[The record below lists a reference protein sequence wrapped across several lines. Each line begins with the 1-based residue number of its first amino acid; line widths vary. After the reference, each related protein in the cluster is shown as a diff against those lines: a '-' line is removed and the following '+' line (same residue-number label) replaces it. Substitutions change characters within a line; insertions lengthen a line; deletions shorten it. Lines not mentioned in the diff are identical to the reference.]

1 MPTEWP
7 LVICPDVEV
16 SLMPSLTRSKP
27 EAPEAPAAV
36 VPGRLGP
43 PRWLQA
49 AVMSGQVAALV
60 ISATRPARVSPTAQR
75 VADTTSAVV
84 LAVHPLEAA
93 AVRRYGK
100 RRGIAPSSRR
110 RATFATL
117 AFGAFAALPAT
128 RKIRKATR

>member
-1 MPTEWP
+1 M
-7 LVICPDVEV
+7 
-16 SLMPSLTRSKP
+16 
-27 EAPEAPAAV
+27 
-36 VPGRLGP
+36 G
-43 PRWLQA
+43 
-49 AVMSGQVAALV
+49 GQVAALV
-60 ISATRPARVSPTAQR
+60 ITATRPKRVSPKAQR

-84 LAVHPLEAA
+84 LGVHPFEAA

-117 AFGAFAALPAT
+117 AYGVFAGVPAA

>member
-1 MPTEWP
+1 
-7 LVICPDVEV
+7 
-16 SLMPSLTRSKP
+16 MPSLTKSKP
-27 EAPEAPAAV
+27 EAPPAPAPVV

-49 AVMSGQVAALV
+49 AVMGTQVAALV
-60 ISATRPARVSPTAQR
+60 VTATRPKSVPPKAQR

-84 LAVHPLEAA
+84 LGAHPFEAF

-100 RRGIAPSSRR
+100 RRGIAPKSRR

-117 AFGAFAALPAT
+117 AYGAFAAVPAA